1 MCVRRPSASGET
13 GSIDKVERG
22 WALRRRG
29 EGHSNDGGCVDKHHA
44 KPMHRWHARIA
55 QRKKKLV
62 MNCLIP
68 VSIPFDF
75 SFLWSPGLRGQAHS
89 LETQGVGQPSA
100 AQEASVD
107 FFQPWHSHR
116 ASHRGTS
123 RLFHSGRQ
131 RCKPFFG
138 HKLLQ
143 RQQAKWTTTQRQLA
157 LGCQRLSMVCRRSV
171 HLAAVG

>member
-1 MCVRRPSASGET
+1 MGTAQAWRGPQQRWRLRGQASCQ
-13 GSIDKVERG
+13 
-22 WALRRRG
+22 A
-29 EGHSNDGGCVDKHHA
+29 HA
-44 KPMHRWHARIA
+44 SLACMHRPE
-55 QRKKKLV
+55 KKNLV

-89 LETQGVGQPSA
+89 LETQGAGQPSA
-100 AQEASVD
+100 AKEASID

-131 RCKPFFG
+131 RCETFFG

-171 HLAAVG
+171 HSAAVG